1 MKILFRWLLI
11 GVLVFG
17 FVGCSKGGGGDT
29 PPAKTNDSVKNNNLD
44 EVNTSSL
51 VSIEFADK
59 NNSLFVTDSQVA
71 NIISHKAFE
80 DNISNGIRVITI
92 DKTLAK
98 DINQDTKV
106 ITIPAGSDEYPL
118 GYTAKIVETKE
129 NADGSKELKVEEATI
144 RDLGSITIPD
154 QTLDLKNMN
163 FVGMVSPFE
172 QNSSANNKVL
182 GRNNKWVFKE
192 GEFPDFNF
200 DGEKIKLEGKEEATF
215 SYQLTDHLKLELK
228 GEISNL
234 KIKSTNSKYIVSKEL
249 LSILPADIDFSQD
262 LELSYDS
269 TFELALVGK
278 GEYIA
283 GAFTKGWED
292 LEKSSLFGIKIK
304 GMDST
309 DKKGKIPLAG
319 FVFNTA
325 GVPAPN
331 LDTAIQSA
339 KPLGLIIWVYL
350 DMSGKLTLN
359 GSIGMASHTHDNLT
373 FKKTMEQT
381 IPDIHATVT
390 AQEGK
395 RYLEAPFI
403 DGDVSISLTKGLS
416 VEVDG
421 VVAGIRI
428 FNLGLAVKTTLEEK
442 LVTQDRLSYGVDT
455 PGGDWSWSDG
465 VVCLEGSFGAGAIAT
480 ATFEAG
486 IGENASVGG
495 KATVQFPS
503 QSAID
508 ETTNGLVGTWYK
520 AQFNKKCY
528 TLASP
533 ATNINAHIEKNR
545 VSIAES
551 EVAQLADDN
560 YLYAYLSKRIY
571 DETEAMIDIPVDG
584 WILKALE
591 NKKINGFMAGLYK
604 QEGKDNYIIAYGG
617 TTSTTSNITLGKTYD
632 TVIDLVT
639 DVTLFAN
646 TLYKPDQAKDAL
658 SFVERFNSN
667 NLIAITGHSLGGGLA
682 QYAGLYTG
690 IKTVT
695 FNTAPLPFTTP
706 LARILSLKNLLVNTK
721 ETSLEKFYTK
731 GLVSLSDENYD
742 GDMTK
747 VTFKNSDKITNIMT
761 PYDPISTISTALM
774 ALDADASPF
783 TFTAKWLMN
792 IKNDL
797 QLDFLIK
804 GEQIYLPTENVGGF
818 FNFSNHSMAL
828 IEEQLKKSL
837 TYNVDFTLVQ
847 DGNKVLIDSIYASN
861 SNQNLTP
868 YQYKWEVRSSNGN
881 AIPIKWGTDLDQ
893 ITDLPEGVY
902 IVKVKAFFDNGLWA
916 ESEKEIIVESYQ
928 NTPPTAKAGADQTT
942 ITLGASVTLSA
953 TQSSDNETPK
963 SELIYEWSG
972 DNISTS
978 NDENY
983 TIDNLPLGEHIITL
997 KVTDS
1002 DDSIGEDNITVRV
1015 VEAQSS
1021 NLSDGLVAHYKFDGD
1036 ANDSSGNGNDGVAY
1050 GNMGYTDGV
1059 IGKAGSF
1066 DGVDDYVEII
1076 NNDLINSKSFAISTW
1091 IAKKNINDVSGM
1103 IGLWNTAGQSNNS
1116 FLLYNGEND
1125 FIDNYTLALM
1135 FTDNTLGGLTS
1146 NKKITDN
1153 NFHHLYIDWD
1163 NKVGCSIYV
1172 DGINVKSNINPFDG
1186 FSNLDTTCGVGKE
1199 LNFQNID
1206 YTIKLGQWG
1215 VVHQGDYFFNGQ
1227 IDDLRI
1233 YNRALNEAEI
1243 KELYGM
1249 GKPTETVDLTNGLVA
1264 HYEFEDN
1271 AKDSSSNGNHGTEYG
1286 GVGYVDGVIGK
1297 AGSFDG
1303 VDDYIKTVNST
1314 SIDSITTTLSLSTW
1328 VKWRGTAQSSSYI
1341 IDKFSNKFNLA
1352 LNGGDTPNG
1361 KPRFVVMNTEGI
1373 NDSLNS
1379 INTNNWHYLTG
1390 TYSNNIS
1397 KLYIDGILVTSK
1409 NMTRIVD
1416 GDGDITIGCYENCT
1430 EEYAFNGQ
1438 IDDLRIYN
1446 RALNEAEIQELY
1458 GMGL

>member
-1 MKILFRWLLI
+1 MRFNYILKLFLVSVV
-11 GVLVFG
+11 VLMMSA
-17 FVGCSKGGGGDT
+17 CDNGGGGDT

-359 GSIGMASHTHDNLT
+359 GSIGMASHTHQKIE
-373 FKKTMEQT
+373 FHKTMEQT
-381 IPDIHATVT
+381 RPDIHATVT
-390 AQEGK
+390 AQEGEK
-395 RYLEAPFI
+395 YLEAPFI
-403 DGDVSISLTKGLS
+403 NGDVSISLTKGLS
-416 VEVDG
+416 IEADG
-421 VVAGIRI
+421 IVAGIRV

-617 TTSTTSNITLGKTYD
+617 TTSTTSNTTLGKTYD
-632 TVIDLVT
+632 TVIDVIT

-1036 ANDSSGNGNDGVAY
+1036 ANDSSGNGN
-1050 GNMGYTDGV
+1050 
-1059 IGKAGSF
+1059 
-1066 DGVDDYVEII
+1066 
-1076 NNDLINSKSFAISTW
+1076 
-1091 IAKKNINDVSGM
+1091 
-1103 IGLWNTAGQSNNS
+1103 
-1116 FLLYNGEND
+1116 
-1125 FIDNYTLALM
+1125 
-1135 FTDNTLGGLTS
+1135 
-1146 NKKITDN
+1146 
-1153 NFHHLYIDWD
+1153 
-1163 NKVGCSIYV
+1163 
-1172 DGINVKSNINPFDG
+1172 
-1186 FSNLDTTCGVGKE
+1186 
-1199 LNFQNID
+1199 
-1206 YTIKLGQWG
+1206 
-1215 VVHQGDYFFNGQ
+1215 
-1227 IDDLRI
+1227 
-1233 YNRALNEAEI
+1233 
-1243 KELYGM
+1243 
-1249 GKPTETVDLTNGLVA
+1249 
-1264 HYEFEDN
+1264 
-1271 AKDSSSNGNHGTEYG
+1271 HGTEYG

-1297 AGSFDG
+1297 ALNIVQEGSRVEVAHEVTKFENDKTISLFFQANNLTNEFNEIFDKTAGSDYALNIQVSDGKYFLAFTIHDGNGYRNTPRTEIQKG
-1303 VDDYIKTVNST
+1303 VMYHIVIQKKDNMIKMYINNQLNSTLENIDYIFSQNNPLIIGAGGSPY
-1314 SIDSITTTLSLSTW
+1314 DS
-1328 VKWRGTAQSSSYI
+1328 GY
-1341 IDKFSNKFNLA
+1341 
-1352 LNGGDTPNG
+1352 G
-1361 KPRFVVMNTEGI
+1361 
-1373 NDSLNS
+1373 
-1379 INTNNWHYLTG
+1379 
-1390 TYSNNIS
+1390 
-1397 KLYIDGILVTSK
+1397 
-1409 NMTRIVD
+1409 
-1416 GDGDITIGCYENCT
+1416 
-1430 EEYAFNGQ
+1430 FNGL
-1438 IDDLRIYN
+1438 IDDLRFYN
-1446 RALNEAEIQELY
+1446 RALNESEIQELY
-1458 GMGL
+1458 EMATKNTTTETDWMDTASEKMNWDDATAYCADNGGRLPTIEELEAEVVICGGVINAWSYNAHNTEYQSCCVNHGFIVSNDYYVSATIYNASYVWTQEFYNGDTSYRSRKYASSYVRCVRVGQ